1 MTQFVNIALQREI
14 VVGAVSAVAF
24 AAAFTVAQIA
34 LSSMSCNVY
43 RGTMVNGS
51 PAYISIDGI
60 DTLMV
65 AGTSGGVPGGS
76 IIWTRGDKVLYLKE
90 LPEKLVTQC
99 WR

>member
-1 MTQFVNIALQREI
+1 VTKFVNIALQREI

-43 RGTMVNGS
+43 RGTMVNSS
-51 PAYISIDGI
+51 PAYISVDGI
-60 DTLMV
+60 DALMV
-65 AGTSGGVPGGS
+65 AGTSGGIASGS
-76 IIWTRGDKVLYLKE
+76 IIWTRGDKVLHLKE
-90 LPEKLVTQC
+90 LPEQLVKQC